1 MSLKSVNNTNT
12 KKPKINIPTYQE
24 KLKRDLKTRIST
36 DKQNQKDVFEFIDEY
51 FDHNKYTIQLERM
64 KLMGSKQLVKMF
76 SPPINVDFLNKMF
89 NENLLSGAMYN
100 KILQFNESHIIR
112 KLNGLYVDQTIFDI
126 LQMNSIELMRYFDI
140 DNNIF
145 LKGNLKGNKMMWLPT
160 PVCTLI
166 LNNLL
171 GPGNWEIMER
181 FETIEKNGVFTIHG
195 KLVLWLVNGTHYET
209 DGYTTKFFEQKITP
223 SNYFNAMKSHR
234 TWFTR
239 LLLSQAFQCF
249 LSINSVNAEIME
261 NMGQTELFLD
271 ELKKRNLNVKGI
283 NPIVIEQSHTL
294 NQVDIKEIPLIEDT
308 DQSNS
313 TTTTTTTSTT
323 ITIPT
328 TTTTTTINNLI
339 NNDKVMLKESVD
351 SLKTIT
357 VKDTPTITTT
367 TTTNLINNSNSNV
380 NVNVNDNSDDFLNEI
395 IDEID

>member
-1 MSLKSVNNTNT
+1 MSLTNVNNTTNP

-24 KLKRDLKTRIST
+24 KLKRDLKSRIST
-36 DKQNQKDVFEFIDEY
+36 LNHTQNKKEVFDFIDEY

-181 FETIEKNGVFTIHG
+181 IDSIEKNGIFTIHG
-195 KLVLWLVNGTHYET
+195 KLVLWLANGTHYET
-209 DGYTTKFFEQKITP
+209 DGYTTKFFEQKITS
-223 SNYFNAMKSHR
+223 SNYFNAMKSHK

-271 ELKKRNLNVKGI
+271 ELKEKNLSIKGTD
-283 NPIVIEQSHTL
+283 PILIEQSHHL
-294 NQVDIKEIPLIEDT
+294 NQNVVKEFHLLEDLSTSTMTIP
-308 DQSNS
+308 N
-313 TTTTTTTSTT
+313 TTTTTTTTT
-323 ITIPT
+323 NTNT
-328 TTTTTTINNLI
+328 NVF
-339 NNDKVMLKESVD
+339 NNDKIPLKETDD
-351 SLKTIT
+351 SLKTIS
-357 VKDTPTITTT
+357 VKEI
-367 TTTNLINNSNSNV
+367 
-380 NVNVNDNSDDFLNEI
+380 NDNDNDDDFLNEI
-395 IDEID
+395 IDEIDEK